1 MSTQFKNRSNIKK
14 CLMQEKL
21 VKPVVPKLT
30 ENHTVH
36 DKRVLEYR
44 MGEREFLMGI
54 CIRIQYT
61 LALVYR

>member
-1 MSTQFKNRSNIKK
+1 
-14 CLMQEKL
+14 MQEKL